1 MRLIRKLCGMR
12 RADDIRNAEQL
23 DIDWI
28 GFIFWQG
35 SPRYVGDCLTY
46 LPQQK
51 RSIGVFVNAD
61 VEEIASAVSAYRLG
75 GVQLH
80 GDESIDY
87 CRRLRK
93 LFPADVVIIKAI
105 GVKSESDARKGEAY
119 DGIVDYLLF
128 DTKCSG
134 YGGSGTGFNWD
145 VLATYQ
151 GSTPFLLSGGIGID
165 SAEALH
171 RFSHPRFAGIDIN
184 SRFEVEPAVKDIRLV
199 ADFLNTITD
208 L

>member
-1 MRLIRKLCGMR
+1 MR

-35 SPRYVGDCLTY
+35 SPRYVGNSLAY

-61 VEEIASAVSAYRLG
+61 VEEIASAVSTYHLG

-87 CRRLRK
+87 CRRLRE
-93 LFPADVVIIKAI
+93 LLPSDVVIIKAI
-105 GVKSESDARKGEAY
+105 GVKSESDARKAEAY

-145 VLATYQ
+145 MLAAYQ
-151 GSTPFLLSGGIGID
+151 GTTPFLLSGGIGID

-199 ADFLNTITD
+199 ADFLNKITD